1 LLPPDHGS
9 NSHSISIDNHNENC
23 NDNIFPIGMLDADV
37 GHNFYHDREL
47 PVFRDAEN
55 LLQGAMRKSLEPMAT
70 TIYSVDSDEDDEER
84 PASTP
89 EKKEGMARFQFMS
102 GKRDLSLDIAR
113 GVWPLRK
120 RKGSKLT
127 LRMFAI

>member
-1 LLPPDHGS
+1 
-9 NSHSISIDNHNENC
+9 
-23 NDNIFPIGMLDADV
+23 MLDDADV

-55 LLQGAMRKSLEPMAT
+55 LTRGAMRKSLQPMAT

-102 GKRDLSLDIAR
+102 GNRDLYLDIAR
-113 GVWPLRK
+113 GVIALAVK
-120 RKGSKLT
+120 KGKQADSQDVCIMIDEMQK
-127 LRMFAI
+127 II

>member
-1 LLPPDHGS
+1 
-9 NSHSISIDNHNENC
+9 
-23 NDNIFPIGMLDADV
+23 MLDDAYV

-70 TIYSVDSDEDDEER
+70 TIYSVDSDEEDEER

-89 EKKEGMARFQFMS
+89 EKKEGMARFQYMS
-102 GKRDLSLDIAR
+102 DNRDLSLNIAQGLIDIAEKN
-113 GVWPLRK
+113 GKQADSQDVCNMIDEMQK
-120 RKGSKLT
+120 
-127 LRMFAI
+127 II